1 MQIKKLNEAF
11 TSMYK
16 AEGDL
21 TENIFEA
28 LEAINADEADTKVA
42 DTDSESQAQKDD
54 KLTEEQHHKETEEEK
69 KDSDLIRSAFSKTA
83 KRSNAK
89 LTNDEKATL
98 DKYSLTDDN
107 GKAKRSYKTPRGYMS
122 LWDRQLG
129 KSKYNIANK
138 IKSDQSGERSYAQ
151 QVHDNAGLD
160 FSKNFQNAERDLENE
175 RNSYRLNRV
184 KDRAEARRYAREN
197 RDRAEKAFNDE
208 IRGAVERRNSRVA
221 SADADEAQAT
231 KEIRGILDRKRERL
245 NKKRAERGELT
256 EDRHHKITDDE
267 RRDNELIRSAM
278 GKRKAEQSKEERDA
292 LDRNGL
298 TIDRRTGSL
307 SYNDGVGK
315 RNVSG
320 TDKYDDKV
328 NLVDKIRTAKSGERN
343 YARDIAGP
351 RNSDSYTRKYRRYAL
366 GNFQASERGAQNR
379 KSADRSNLEYALY
392 RKKINTQHLNDVNK
406 EFEDN
411 VKRAEARRDN
421 DIAYYS
427 SKINTDNESV
437 RDVLD
442 NKRAQL
448 NAKRGVTESKKVDE
462 NRPSVFEAYKN
473 ESVKRA
479 QALHESIARR
489 KKVIESLKEKR
500 ATKHLTEAVVPKHN
514 KKPLITENAKMRRKP
529 IKRK

>member
-69 KDSDLIRSAFSKTA
+69 KDNDNIRSALDKRA
-83 KRSNAK
+83 KRANAK
-89 LTNDEKATL
+89 LTKDEDDTL
-98 DKYSLTDDN
+98 DKYRVSDKGYYD
-107 GKAKRSYKTPRGYMS
+107 TPSGRKY
-122 LWDRQLG
+122 LHNRNP
-129 KSKYNIANK
+129 KYNLANK
-138 IKSDQSGERSYAQ
+138 INSERSGDRAYAKSVASNSTYGYLTRGKKQ
-151 QVHDNAGLD
+151 
-160 FSKNFQNAERDLENE
+160 FQNAERDLEND
-175 RNSYRLNRV
+175 RNSYLINRAKV
-184 KDRAEARRYAREN
+184 
-197 RDRAEKAFNDE
+197 
-208 IRGAVERRNSRVA
+208 
-221 SADADEAQAT
+221 SADSRKIAQNERDQAERDFDKGIRNLMDRRSLAVANANERKKKADDDL
-231 KEIRGILDRKRERL
+231 RGILDRKRERL

-278 GKRKAEQSKEERDA
+278 NKRKDEQSKEEKSA
-292 LDRNGL
+292 LDRHGL
-298 TIDRRTGSL
+298 TTDRRTGSL
-307 SYNDGVGK
+307 FYRNSLGNERPVG
-315 RNVSG
+315 G
-320 TDKYDDKV
+320 TDKYDNKV

-343 YARDIAGP
+343 YARQIMGSD
-351 RNSDSYTRKYRRYAL
+351 NSDSYTRKYKRDAL
-366 GNFQASERGAQNR
+366 GNFQARERRAQNM
-379 KSADRSNLEYALY
+379 KSADRKNLEWALHD
-392 RKKINTQHLNDVNK
+392 RKRDTEHLNDVDDD
-406 EFEDN
+406 FERE
-411 VKRAEARRDN
+411 VKSALERRDRAKTRYN
-421 DIAYYS
+421 KAIEDDNKDI
-427 SKINTDNESV
+427 

-448 NAKRGVTESKKVDE
+448 NAKRGVTESKQVDE

-500 ATKHLTEAVVPKHN
+500 ATKHLTEAVAPKHS